1 MEKYRYS
8 HRKTVSKHL
17 TQFLKISVDL
27 HYNGQ
32 NSFYSGLKKMTDY
45 YNITVFNCNL
55 LNEHNNNKQQPQ
67 QQQVYFK
74 LSIAY
79 KVCVR
84 NLAKAIRGGSTR
96 EKRKFEQKK

>member
-1 MEKYRYS
+1 
-8 HRKTVSKHL
+8 
-17 TQFLKISVDL
+17 
-27 HYNGQ
+27 
-32 NSFYSGLKKMTDY
+32 MTDY

-79 KVCVR
+79 KACAC
-84 NLAKAIRGGSTR
+84 NFAKSIRGGSTR
-96 EKRKFEQKK
+96 GKRKFEQKK

>member
-1 MEKYRYS
+1 
-8 HRKTVSKHL
+8 
-17 TQFLKISVDL
+17 
-27 HYNGQ
+27 
-32 NSFYSGLKKMTDY
+32 MTDY
-45 YNITVFNCNL
+45 YNITIFSCNL

-79 KVCVR
+79 KVCAR
-84 NLAKAIRGGSTR
+84 NLPKAIRGGSTR

>member
-1 MEKYRYS
+1 
-8 HRKTVSKHL
+8 
-17 TQFLKISVDL
+17 
-27 HYNGQ
+27 
-32 NSFYSGLKKMTDY
+32 MTDY

-55 LNEHNNNKQQPQ
+55 LNEHNSNKQQPQ

-79 KVCVR
+79 KVCAR